1 MFFDTTSSTA
11 NYQQTNNIK
20 KDLVIG
26 NQSQGFAADNGGVNN
41 ISMLDGGAIAGS
53 FQFADNA
60 LTNALN
66 FGDNAITSA
75 FNLVKSNDV
84 NQGKNY
90 QDLLST
96 TSTALS
102 GILGG
107 IASTQNFIAGTAADA
122 KGTLDNKTIMV
133 IAGLVVAALGFSIF
147 MRGKA

>member
-1 MFFDTTSSTA
+1 VGLFDSNSSTS
-11 NYQQTNNIK
+11 NFNQTNNIK

-26 NQSQGFAADNGGVNN
+26 NQSQGFSADNGGTNN
-41 ISMLDGGAIAGS
+41 IQMLDGGAIANA
-53 FQFADNA
+53 FQF
-60 LTNALN
+60 
-66 FGDNAITSA
+66 GDSAMNSA
-75 FNLVKSNDV
+75 FALVKSNDV

-133 IAGLVVAALGFSIF
+133 IAGLAVAALGFAIY
-147 MRGKA
+147 RGRA